1 MPRVI
6 KRSGPDRRREL
17 DRRQVY
23 DIRHF
28 GHGGIERRG
37 CPEQR
42 TSRELRKGWVRITQW
57 SSIFLGCG
65 QVDKNDDLLSA

>member
-6 KRSGPDRRREL
+6 KRSGPDRRRER

-23 DIRHF
+23 DIRYF
-28 GHGGIERRG
+28 RHGGIERRSRR
-37 CPEQR
+37 PEPR

-57 SSIFLGCG
+57 SSFFLGCG
-65 QVDKNDDLLSA
+65 QVDN